1 MVICIPFQRGS
12 CLSGK
17 RCVNEH
23 IYIKEFITED
33 VEVVLKHGVWPLS
46 AYGPFN
52 GKGNIPNHIEDQS
65 FEECRFRHYEA
76 KRQDRLTL
84 YEAEYTR
91 EVDLATLKMANLLKM
106 SPQTLD
112 TLIKIYEQPNSQRK
126 SSSVAFGSIF
136 GTSESP
142 RLVARAAHR
151 LKTSSLQTSGQ
162 KQCQVQLQ
170 SSPGF
175 QTKSNAI
182 LGNDI
187 KGPFGKTPSVFKAP
201 QQMTASGQKQCQF
214 QFQSFQGFHTKSNAT
229 SGNDL
234 KGSFGETPSVFKAP
248 QQMTASGQK
257 QCQFQFQSF
266 QGFQTKS
273 NATSGNDLKGSFGET
288 PSVFKAPQQMTPFS
302 ACNIKQQIQPLPSGF
317 TFGAST
323 CPVSSTTGFGATQ
336 TIRCDTCNS
345 IVEKSMNASA
355 TKDEQKQMFGKLPP
369 EPQKIM
375 EYLDKHVVGQE
386 LAKKVLA
393 VAVYNHYKRIHS
405 NMQQRKPTKQEKANN
420 AIDTLSLHQL
430 NISGDSF
437 MLNSS
442 SKEKD
447 LIHFGSGEGST
458 TFNWNFPDIKSN
470 DVILEK
476 SNIMMLGPTG
486 SGKTLIAKSIAKCLD
501 VPFAICDCTSLT
513 QAGYVGEDIE
523 SVLLKLLQDANND
536 VERAQTG
543 IVYLDEVDKI
553 CALSGTKQRRDIGGE
568 GVQQG
573 MLKILEGSVVS
584 LIDRSQQFRK
594 VQMDTTNILFVASG
608 AYTALDKIIARRL
621 NEKDSDVA
629 PTSGA
634 LPPDADQHKRDK
646 CLSKVQACDL
656 AEFGMIPEF
665 VGRFPILVPFHS
677 LNANMLVRILTEPRS
692 ALVSQYKAL
701 LRLDG
706 VDLTFSEDAL
716 ESVAQ
721 LAIEMNTGA
730 RGLRSIMEQL
740 LLDPMFSVPG
750 SDIRGVHITADNVMG
765 KAKPEYRRAKDKP
778 PTESSAMNAPCL
790 KPKPLSEDNAQKTD
804 TKPIENQ
811 VK

>member
-1 MVICIPFQRGS
+1 MQASIFSFGSLLGSAHSIKMVVCVPFQRGS
-12 CLSGK
+12 CPFGTH
-17 RCVNEH
+17 CVNEH
-23 IYIKEFITED
+23 INIKQMVTED
-33 VEVVLKHGVWPLS
+33 VELVLKGGVWPLS

-52 GKGNIPNHIEDQS
+52 GRGNFPNHIQDQS
-65 FEECRFRHYEA
+65 FEECRFGHYEA

-84 YEAEYTR
+84 YEAQHTR
-91 EVDLATLKMANLLKM
+91 EVELATLKMANLLKM

-112 TLIKIYEQPNSQRK
+112 TLIKIYQQPNSQRN
-126 SSSVAFGSIF
+126 SCSVAFGSIF

-142 RLVARAAHR
+142 RLLARAHR
-151 LKTSSLQTSGQ
+151 LNPKTSGQ
-162 KQCQVQLQ
+162 TQCQVQLQ
-170 SSPGF
+170 SFPGF
-175 QTKSNAI
+175 Q
-182 LGNDI
+182 
-187 KGPFGKTPSVFKAP
+187 
-201 QQMTASGQKQCQF
+201 
-214 QFQSFQGFHTKSNAT
+214 TKSNAT
-229 SGNDL
+229 SGNDI
-234 KGSFGETPSVFKAP
+234 KGSFGETPSVFKAS
-248 QQMTASGQK
+248 QQMPAFPAS
-257 QCQFQFQSF
+257 
-266 QGFQTKS
+266 
-273 NATSGNDLKGSFGET
+273 
-288 PSVFKAPQQMTPFS
+288 
-302 ACNIKQQIQPLPSGF
+302 NIKQPIQPLPSGF

-323 CPVSSTTGFGATQ
+323 CPVSSTTGFGATR

-355 TKDEQKQMFGKLPP
+355 NKDEPKEKFGKLPP

-386 LAKKVLA
+386 FAKKVLA

-405 NMQQRKPTKQEKANN
+405 NLPQRKPTKQEKADN

-430 NISGDSF
+430 SISGDRSV
-437 MLNSS
+437 LNST
-442 SKEKD
+442 SKEND
-447 LIHFGSGEGST
+447 FIRFGSGEGST
-458 TFNWNFPDIKSN
+458 TFNWKLPDVKAN

-501 VPFAICDCTSLT
+501 VPFAICDCTTLT

-543 IVYLDEVDKI
+543 IVFLDEVDKI

-573 MLKILEGSVVS
+573 MLKILEGTVVS
-584 LIDRSQQFRK
+584 LTDRSQLLSKK

-608 AYTALDKIIARRL
+608 AYTGLDKIIARRL
-621 NEKDSDVA
+621 NEKDTDVA

-634 LPPDADQHKRDK
+634 RPPDADQQTRDK
-646 CLSKVQACDL
+646 CLTKVQACDL
-656 AEFGMIPEF
+656 VEFGMIPEF

-750 SDIRGVHITADNVMG
+750 SDIRGVHITADNVRG
-765 KAKPEYRRAKDKP
+765 KAKPEYRRTKDKSP
-778 PTESSAMNAPCL
+778 FESNVMNAPAAVSNATDN
-790 KPKPLSEDNAQKTD
+790 PVSGDNAKETD
-804 TKPIENQ
+804 AKPIETQ